1 MSKTPSM
8 DAAIDSAHV
17 EERTQAIGKELWSQ
31 LKRRTPTVF
40 ERRWWLDHI
49 LDWAMQDEAVKV
61 QMFRFV
67 DVLPMLKSSASLS
80 QHLQEYFEDVRSRLP
95 YAARL
100 GLDVAQPDSLLG
112 KALALNART
121 NVRKMAERFIAG
133 STPDDVFKTVS
144 KLRKRGL
151 AFTLDLLGEQVICEQ
166 DAIAYRNAYLTLIRE
181 LAPRTENWIEDLVL
195 DRDSSG
201 FVPRCHFSLRLSS
214 LTSHF
219 KPMDPKGTAEKVLKR
234 LRPILRRAQK
244 FDASIQ
250 IDMESYAYKNL
261 ILEIFK
267 EVAMEEE
274 FRNWPHF
281 GITIQA
287 YLLDS
292 ESDLK
297 ELRDWARDR
306 GTPVWVRL
314 VKGNYWNYETIN
326 ADYKGWPCPVF
337 REKKATDAN
346 FEKLTRFLFENHQYL
361 KPAIGSHNFR
371 SIAHAMALAE
381 AMEIPKSEWEI
392 RMMYGSAE
400 EIQQLVSERGY
411 RVRIYAPFGEM
422 LPGMSFLV
430 RRLLE
435 NTSNESFLRSVGQK
449 GVNIDELL
457 QNPAASASQ
466 QA

>member
-8 DAAIDSAHV
+8 DVKLNSAQI

-31 LKRRTPTVF
+31 LKRRSPTVF

-67 DVLPMLKSSASLS
+67 DVLPMLKSSSSVS
-80 QHLQEYFEDVRSRLP
+80 QHLQEYFEDVRTRLP

-133 STPDDVFKTVS
+133 TTPDDVFKTVS
-144 KLRKRGL
+144 RLRRKGL
-151 AFTLDLLGEQVICEQ
+151 AFTLDLLGEQVISEQ
-166 DAIAYRNAYLTLIRE
+166 DAIAYRNAYLMLIRE
-181 LAPRTENWIEDLVL
+181 LAPRTEAWIEDLVL
-195 DRDSSG
+195 DRDADG
-201 FVPRCHFSLRLSS
+201 FIPRCNFSLRLSS

-219 KPMDPKGTAEKVLKR
+219 KPMDPKGTAENVLKR

-250 IDMESYAYKNL
+250 IDMEAYEYKEL

-267 EVAMEEE
+267 QVAMEEE
-274 FRNWPHF
+274 FRNWPNF
-281 GITIQA
+281 GMTIQA

-292 ESDLK
+292 EADLIA
-297 ELRDWARDR
+297 LRDLARER
-306 GTPVWVRL
+306 GTPVWIRL
-314 VKGNYWNYETIN
+314 IKGSHWNYETIH

-337 REKKATDAN
+337 REKRATDAN
-346 FEKLTRFLFENHQYL
+346 FEKLTRFLFENIEHL
-361 KPAIGSHNFR
+361 RPGIGSHNLR
-371 SIAHAMALAE
+371 SIAHAMALGE
-381 AMEIPKSEWEI
+381 AMSIPKTDWEI
-392 RMMYGSAE
+392 QMMYGSSE
-400 EIQQLVSERGY
+400 EVQQLVSERGY
-411 RVRIYAPFGEM
+411 RVRVYAPFGEL

-435 NTSNESFLRSVGQK
+435 NTSNESFLRNVSQK
-449 GVNIDELL
+449 RSHIDDLL
-457 QNPAASASQ
+457 QSPEVAAS
-466 QA
+466 